1 MSSVTA
7 TTTAPDPTGSAG
19 VPASSRPRLDWR
31 LRFAALS
38 LIWGFSFLLIKVGT
52 QGYALPGHPG
62 TPGVRHGRAG
72 GRDGGPAGGLPRG
85 ARTWMHL
92 AVAGFLLNALPFS
105 LFAFAELTIPSTL
118 AASATRPP
126 RCGAWRCPWWR
137 CARTGRPGCGWYL
150 GLGFLGVLTVLGA
163 WQGFHGLDARG
174 TTLALLASLSYPVG
188 WIYVRRTLAGS
199 SASHLSL
206 TGGQLL
212 LATVQLAV
220 VTPLFT
226 SAPSSLALG
235 PLLAIA
241 ALGTLGTGLAVLIQY
256 GIVAEVGPTTGQ
268 MVTYF
273 VPVIAAAG
281 ILLLGETLTWS
292 TPVGAAVVLAG
303 AALTQVKP
311 KRRGDGGGHP
321 GSRARLTRTSAGPL
335 PGRTA
340 AAIASASGSIS
351 ASVRV
356 ETVTRMPGVC
366 SSGSALRGHRPAGVQ
381 EAGDRARLVGYRHPQ
396 VHAAAPVRLDRAPAQ
411 RRGQR
416 VPALAVARR
425 DGRRVHRAVGP
436 QPRHRALEGQAD
448 PAGPEALPAAYPV
461 EGERV
466 AGEDSEAQVGTVRLG
481 GRAGEGP
488 AVGDTREGCSG
499 RSTMW

>member
-1 MSSVTA
+1 MSSSVTPTTTA
-7 TTTAPDPTGSAG
+7 TPATPTTTDSTTAPDRTGSAPAPD
-19 VPASSRPRLDWR
+19 VPGRPRLDWR

-52 QGYALPGHPG
+52 QGYAPFQVTLGRLAFG
-62 TPGVRHGRAG
+62 TAVLAVAMAVRRE
-72 GRDGGPAGGLPRG
+72 GLPRS
-85 ARTWMHL
+85 ARTWGHL

-118 AASATRPP
+118 AGICNATSPLWGMALSLVALREDRPT
-126 RCGAWRCPWWR
+126 RVRVAG
-137 CARTGRPGCGWYL
+137 L

-163 WQGFHGLDARG
+163 WQGFDGLDARG

-199 SASHLSL
+199 SHSHLSL

-226 SAPSSLALG
+226 TLPSSLAVG

-241 ALGTLGTGLAVLIQY
+241 ALGTLGTGLAVLVQY

-273 VPVIAAAG
+273 VPVIAAAAG

-311 KRRGDGGGHP
+311 R
-321 GSRARLTRTSAGPL
+321 
-335 PGRTA
+335 
-340 AAIASASGSIS
+340 
-351 ASVRV
+351 
-356 ETVTRMPGVC
+356 
-366 SSGSALRGHRPAGVQ
+366 
-381 EAGDRARLVGYRHPQ
+381 
-396 VHAAAPVRLDRAPAQ
+396 
-411 RRGQR
+411 
-416 VPALAVARR
+416 
-425 DGRRVHRAVGP
+425 
-436 QPRHRALEGQAD
+436 
-448 PAGPEALPAAYPV
+448 
-461 EGERV
+461 
-466 AGEDSEAQVGTVRLG
+466 
-481 GRAGEGP
+481 RAG
-488 AVGDTREGCSG
+488 
-499 RSTMW
+499 